1 MEHNEHMENLLEA
14 VMMAQEV
21 GDTTVAGILGARAE
35 DVQISLTEQDI
46 EAAQGEGL
54 VVRDGQ
60 EVRLTEAGAEIA
72 RRVVRRHRLSEMLLF
87 TLLGVDRELASEI
100 ACRVEHGLREE
111 MLEGVCTLLGHPSAC
126 PHGRPIPPGECC
138 VAGSRVVESQV
149 VPITELKPGEKGRIV
164 YIQPRSHQR
173 LHRLTSIG
181 LMPGVVVE
189 LHRRSPAFCL
199 RFEETDLALD
209 PDVASDIH
217 VSRLPR

>member
-54 VVRDGQ
+54 VVREGQ

-111 MLEGVCTLLGHPSAC
+111 MLEGVCTLLGHPAAC

-138 VAGSRVVESQV
+138 AAGARVVERQV

-164 YIQPRSHQR
+164 YIQPKSHQR

-199 RFEETDLALD
+199 RFEETDVALD
-209 PDVASDIH
+209 PDVARDIH